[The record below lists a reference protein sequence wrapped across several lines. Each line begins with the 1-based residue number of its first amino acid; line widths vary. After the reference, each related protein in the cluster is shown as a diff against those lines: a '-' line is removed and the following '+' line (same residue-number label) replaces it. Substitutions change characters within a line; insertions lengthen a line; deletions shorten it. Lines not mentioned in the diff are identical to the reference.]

1 MAHIRFALLL
11 FAPVAMAGA
20 ESLAPIFDGKT
31 LDGCRQLNG
40 TAKYSVENGE
50 LVGETNP
57 GSANSFLCTTK
68 DYGDFILEFE
78 VKDDP
83 RLNSGV
89 QIRSHRYATQTTVW
103 IENHGRRKRTFEAG
117 RVYGYQVEIAEEKL
131 GSSGG
136 IFDEAHRGWLHSVTG
151 DPVGSKA
158 FHDNQWNKFRVV
170 AIGDSIKTWING
182 IPCADLVDSG
192 EQTGFI
198 GLQVHEFS
206 GGKPA
211 QVRFRNIRLQ
221 DLGRHAWR
229 PLWDGRTMA
238 GWTKFGG
245 GDWSIEN
252 GALHGLNPA
261 SSKDRGFL
269 MTEREFTDF
278 TVRLQY
284 KIVKGNSGFFFR
296 MADPA
301 GAGKG
306 VFAYEAEIDP
316 ARDYGGLLES
326 RGRQWLVHPD
336 PAKAADYY
344 KPDDWNQM
352 TVSAHGGR
360 IVLRING
367 EKTADLANDPGRASG
382 RLGLQINPRQD
393 LEVWF
398 KGIEILEQPNP
409 K

>member
-1 MAHIRFALLL
+1 MAYRRYPLL
-11 FAPVAMAGA
+11 FFATIMVAGA
-20 ESLAPIFDGKT
+20 EDLKPIFDGKT
-31 LDGCRQLNG
+31 LQGWQQRNG
-40 TAKYSVENGE
+40 TAKYYVENGE
-50 LVGETNP
+50 LVGETAA

-89 QIRSHRYATQTTVW
+89 QIRSHTYTTQTTVLT
-103 IENHGRRKRTFEAG
+103 ENRGKRKRTWEAG
-117 RVYGYQVEIAEEKL
+117 RVYGYQVEIADEKS
-131 GSSGG
+131 GASGG
-136 IFDEAHRGWLHSVTG
+136 IYEEARLGWLNLVTG
-151 DPVGSKA
+151 DAVASKA
-158 FHDNQWNKFRVV
+158 FHDNQWNRFRVA

-182 IPCADLVDSG
+182 TPCADLVDS
-192 EQTGFI
+192 EQQTGFI
-198 GLQVHEFS
+198 GLQVHQFS
-206 GGKPA
+206 GGNTA

-221 DLGRHAWR
+221 DLGQHAWR
-229 PLWDGRTMA
+229 PLWDSRTMA

-245 GDWSIEN
+245 GEWSIEN
-252 GALHGLNPA
+252 GALHGVSPA

-269 MTEREFTDF
+269 MSDREFADF

-284 KIVKGNSGFFFR
+284 KVVKGNSGFFFR
-296 MADPA
+296 MADPTVA
-301 GAGKG
+301 AKGA
-306 VFAYEAEIDP
+306 FAYEAEIDP
-316 ARDYGGLLES
+316 ARDYGGLLEP

-336 PAKAADYY
+336 PAKAAEYY

-360 IVLRING
+360 IVLQING
-367 EKTADLANDPGRASG
+367 ERTVDLANDPGRSSG
-382 RLGLQINPRQD
+382 RLALQINPRQD

-398 KGIEILEQPNP
+398 KEIEMLEKLSP